1 MANKKRDVYKPK
13 PMTEG
18 KKAVIQGLLDEY
30 GIQTADDIQEALKD
44 LLSGTIQTMLETEMN
59 EHLGYEKYA
68 RDPGLVFP
76 VFHLWSPHQSCC
88 F

>member
-30 GIQTADDIQEALKD
+30 DIKTADDIQEALKD
-44 LLSGTIQTMLETEMN
+44 LLNIPASVSLLSG
-59 EHLGYEKYA
+59 HRK
-68 RDPGLVFP
+68 P
-76 VFHLWSPHQSCC
+76 
-88 F
+88 